1 MIYDKRRVEV
11 FNITGTVY
19 INAVSEGYIKRYL
32 KSGGYSYS
40 YGNNLDTESLHL
52 DYPVKDRM
60 RIEIVQN
67 VDI

>member
-32 KSGGYSYS
+32 RGGSSYT
-40 YGNNLDTESLHL
+40 YTFGTA
-52 DYPVKDRM
+52 
-60 RIEIVQN
+60 
-67 VDI
+67 

>member
-32 KSGGYSYS
+32 RGGSSYIYTSGTS
-40 YGNNLDTESLHL
+40 LDTEPLHL
-52 DYPVKDRM
+52 DHPVKDRM
-60 RIEIVQN
+60 RIEIV
-67 VDI
+67 